1 MRALAFPANNRSDRS
16 FAIGLGF
23 VLVFG
28 AAEILATAFHYAAEM
43 RAARAA
49 SRATTTV
56 TTAAVP
62 TAAPAAIP
70 AASAAAAPAE
80 SPSST
85 VMSTYDRLRKAAK
98 AAQDRGDT
106 VNAIARYQEAL
117 KTDPNNAEVLA
128 ELAMIYESMQYF
140 DRSNETWKKIVD
152 IGPPAGPLYELA
164 DMKLKT
170 GVPAAPPRSAG
181 TEATIATGGEAEGIT
196 DGASF
201 GISEVT
207 TNTNTDPDAETS
219 LGLHIAVKKRP
230 GVQIDHTKVKI
241 QVYFYDTLEDG
252 KIELTDADVNYE
264 WLTPDHDW
272 NQSNP
277 ELLMVSYL
285 RPKNKA
291 LASEAALS
299 AAAAAVNP
307 NKKAKSNKKSE
318 TTSAALPESG
328 RRKYLGYIVRV
339 YYNDQ
344 LQAVRADPPK
354 LLNLYPPPNT
364 ATPP

>member
-1 MRALAFPANNRSDRS
+1 MRALAFPANNRPARS
-16 FAIGLGF
+16 FPIALGF

-28 AAEILATAFHYAAEM
+28 AAEILATAFHYAADM

-49 SRATTTV
+49 ARSTATV
-56 TTAAVP
+56 
-62 TAAPAAIP
+62 TAAPTASVAPAEAP
-70 AASAAAAPAE
+70 AASVASQVAE

-85 VMSTYDRLRKAAK
+85 VMSTYERLRKSAK

-170 GVPAAPPRSAG
+170 GVPAAPARSVG
-181 TEATIATGGEAEGIT
+181 SEAASATGGEADT
-196 DGASF
+196 LADGATF

-207 TNTNTDPDAETS
+207 TNANADPDAETS
-219 LGLHIAVKKRP
+219 LSLRIAVKKRP
-230 GVQIDHTKVKI
+230 GAEIDHTKVKI
-241 QVYFYDTLEDG
+241 QVYFYDSIDDG
-252 KIELTDADVNYE
+252 KIELTDAEVNYE
-264 WLTPDHDW
+264 WLTTEHDW
-272 NQSNP
+272 SQTNP

-307 NKKAKSNKKSE
+307 NKKTKTSKKPD
-318 TTSAALPESG
+318 TSSLALPESG
-328 RRKYLGYIVRV
+328 HRKYLGYIVRV

-344 LQAVRADPPK
+344 LQAVRSDPPK
-354 LLNLYPPPNT
+354 LLNLYPSPNT
-364 ATPP
+364 ASP